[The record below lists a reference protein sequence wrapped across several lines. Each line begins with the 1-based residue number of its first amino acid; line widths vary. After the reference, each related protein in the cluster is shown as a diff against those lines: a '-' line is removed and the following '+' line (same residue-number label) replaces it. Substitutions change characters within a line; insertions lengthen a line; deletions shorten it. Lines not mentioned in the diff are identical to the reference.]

1 MVNFQY
7 YAPTKVIFGKNT
19 ETQVGRLVKEFGASK
34 VLIHYGMGSVIRSG
48 LLDLVKKSLDKV
60 GISYT
65 ELGGVKPNPRLSLV
79 YKGIELAKAEDVDFI
94 LAVGGGSVIDSAK
107 AIAFGIRHDFD
118 VWDLYTGKESVS
130 DCAPLGTIL
139 TIAAAGSEMSN
150 GSVITNEDGW
160 LKRACGSDLA
170 RPKFSILNPEQTYT
184 LPTYQTSCG
193 AADIMMHTMERYFTT
208 EEAMD
213 ITDSIAETLL
223 RTVMRNAKKAL
234 QNPRDYNTRAELMWA
249 SSLAH
254 NDLTGCG
261 SIGDWSTHDIEHELG
276 GMFDIAHGAGL
287 AAVWGSWAR
296 HVYKIKPERFAKF
309 ANKVFGIEN
318 PDIEKAAI
326 LGIEAMEEFYK
337 SIDMP
342 TSISYFDISPTDEQ
356 IDEMADKATSGD
368 TSTLGN
374 FKKLKKAD
382 IKTILTMAK

>member
-1 MVNFQY
+1 
-7 YAPTKVIFGKNT
+7 
-19 ETQVGRLVKEFGASK
+19 
-34 VLIHYGMGSVIRSG
+34 
-48 LLDLVKKSLDKV
+48 
-60 GISYT
+60 
-65 ELGGVKPNPRLSLV
+65 
-79 YKGIELAKAEDVDFI
+79 
-94 LAVGGGSVIDSAK
+94 
-107 AIAFGIRHDFD
+107 
-118 VWDLYTGKESVS
+118 
-130 DCAPLGTIL
+130 
-139 TIAAAGSEMSN
+139 
-150 GSVITNEDGW
+150 
-160 LKRACGSDLA
+160 
-170 RPKFSILNPEQTYT
+170 
-184 LPTYQTSCG
+184 
-193 AADIMMHTMERYFTT
+193 MERYFTT

-213 ITDSIAETLL
+213 ITDSIAEALL
-223 RTVMRNAKKAL
+223 KTVMRNAKKAL
-234 QNPRDYNTRAELMWA
+234 ENPRDYNARAELMWA

-309 ANKVFGIEN
+309 AKKVFGIEN
-318 PDIEKAAI
+318 PDIEKAAV

-342 TSISYFDISPTDEQ
+342 TSISYFNISPTDEQ

-382 IKTILTMAK
+382 IKTILTMAS

>member
-7 YAPTKVIFGKNT
+7 YAPTKVIFGKDT
-19 ETQVGRLVKEFGASK
+19 ETQVGQLVKDFGASK
-34 VLIHYGMGSVIRSG
+34 VLIHYGMGSAVRSG
-48 LLDLVKKSLDKV
+48 LLDLVKKSLSDN
-60 GISYT
+60 GISYA

-79 YKGIELAKAEDVDFI
+79 YEGIELSKKESVDFI

-107 AIAFGIRHDFD
+107 AIAFGIRHEFD

-130 DCAPLGTIL
+130 DCAPVGTIL

-184 LPTYQTSCG
+184 LPAYQTSCG

-223 RTVMRNAKKAL
+223 KTVMRNAKKAL
-234 QNPRDYNTRAELMWA
+234 NNPNDYNARAELMWA

-296 HVYKIKPERFAKF
+296 HVYKIKPKRFAKF
-309 ANKVFGIEN
+309 AEKVFDIKEPN
-318 PDIEKAAI
+318 IEKAAI
-326 LGIEAMEEFYK
+326 LGIEAMEKFYK

-356 IDEMADKATSGD
+356 IDKMADKATNGD

-374 FKKLKKAD
+374 FKKLKKSD